1 MLGTKKQYSILEIAK
16 MYKSRIKLIPS
27 RKGERFKSSISNNNA
42 QKHLKYT
49 AKIKIKDY
57 INNFIKKNKISF

>member
-49 AKIKIKDY
+49 VKIKNKNY
-57 INNFIKKNKISF
+57 INNFIKKK